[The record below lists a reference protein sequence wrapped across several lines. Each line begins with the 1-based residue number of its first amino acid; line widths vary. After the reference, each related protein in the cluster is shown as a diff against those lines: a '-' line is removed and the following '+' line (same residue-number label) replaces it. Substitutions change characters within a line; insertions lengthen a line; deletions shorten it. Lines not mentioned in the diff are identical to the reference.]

1 MKVLDFEV
9 NEKTVKD
16 IAFLD
21 GDTYIITLRGK
32 ASRYIDDYYT
42 DCFKEVWL
50 CVLYDMSQFDLFVT
64 WYGKPEEYQHIEW
77 YPSERLM
84 EQIEKFV
91 A

>member
-16 IAFLD
+16 ITFLD
-21 GDTYIITLRGK
+21 GDTYIITLKGK
-32 ASRYIDDYYT
+32 ASRYIDDYYS

>member
-9 NEKTVKD
+9 SERTVKD
-16 IAFLD
+16 VAFLD
-21 GDTYIITLRGK
+21 GDTYIITMRGK
-32 ASRYIDDYYT
+32 ASKYIDDYCA

-50 CVLYDMSQFDLFVT
+50 CVLWDISQFDLFVT
-64 WYGKPEEYQHIEW
+64 WHGGQEHYEHIDW
-77 YPSERLM
+77 QPSERLM